1 MIHDDSKK
9 IDFFSW
15 HFLEVSKTPL
25 SLHRLQERT
34 TAQSNKK
41 GRLAQLV
48 QSVCLTSRGSGVRI
62 PQRPPIKTGESK
74 IAFSCF
80 CLFAKQRNRF
90 SISSPSY
97 LCFFSSGRKISSQS
111 KEDNG
116 VLSIIFPTSC
126 SYLIFDAVTLAA
138 LIMYVLG
145 FPKKIYFCGPILL
158 TYLSRD

>member
-9 IDFFSW
+9 DRLFSW

-34 TAQSNKK
+34 TAKSNEK

-62 PQRPPIKTGESK
+62 PQRPPIKTGGSK

-80 CLFAKQRNRF
+80 CLFAKQRNSF
-90 SISSPSY
+90 SISSASCP
-97 LCFFSSGRKISSQS
+97 CFFSSRRKISSRS
-111 KEDNG
+111 KEDDG
-116 VLSIIFPTSC
+116 VLSIISPTSC
-126 SYLIFDAVTLAA
+126 SYLVFDTVTLAA
-138 LIMYVLG
+138 LIMYALG

>member
-1 MIHDDSKK
+1 MIYDYSKK
-9 IDFFSW
+9 IDFFHGIFWRSRKRPYLCTV
-15 HFLEVSKTPL
+15 FK
-25 SLHRLQERT
+25 RER
-34 TAQSNKK
+34 QQNQIKK

-74 IAFSCF
+74 ITFSCF

-90 SISSPSY
+90 SISSPSC
-97 LCFFSSGRKISSQS
+97 LCFFSSRRKISSQS
-111 KEDNG
+111 GEDNG

-126 SYLIFDAVTLAA
+126 SYVVFDAVALAV

>member
-9 IDFFSW
+9 IDFFHGIFW
-15 HFLEVSKTPL
+15 RFRKRPYLCTVFK
-25 SLHRLQERT
+25 RER
-34 TAQSNKK
+34 QQNQIKK

-80 CLFAKQRNRF
+80 CLFAKQRNSF
-90 SISSPSY
+90 SISSPSCF
-97 LCFFSSGRKISSQS
+97 CFFSSGRKISSQS

-126 SYLIFDAVTLAA
+126 SYLVFDAVTLAA

>member
-1 MIHDDSKK
+1 MIHDNSKK
-9 IDFFSW
+9 IDFFHGIFW
-15 HFLEVSKTPL
+15 RFRKRPYLCTVFK
-25 SLHRLQERT
+25 RER
-34 TAQSNKK
+34 QHNQIKK

-62 PQRPPIKTGESK
+62 PQRPPIKTGGSK

-80 CLFAKQRNRF
+80 CLFAKQRNSF
-90 SISSPSY
+90 SISSASCP
-97 LCFFSSGRKISSQS
+97 CFFSSRRKISSRS
-111 KEDNG
+111 KEDDG
-116 VLSIIFPTSC
+116 VLSIISPTSC
-126 SYLIFDAVTLAA
+126 SYLVFDTVTLAA

>member
-1 MIHDDSKK
+1 MIHEDSKK
-9 IDFFSW
+9 IDFFHGIFW
-15 HFLEVSKTPL
+15 RFRKRPYLCTVFK
-25 SLHRLQERT
+25 RER
-34 TAQSNKK
+34 QQNQIKK

-90 SISSPSY
+90 SISSPSC
-97 LCFFSSGRKISSQS
+97 LCFFSSRRKISSQS
-111 KEDNG
+111 KEDNE

-126 SYLIFDAVTLAA
+126 SYVVFDTVTLAA
-138 LIMYVLG
+138 IIMYTLG

>member
-9 IDFFSW
+9 IDFFHGIFW
-15 HFLEVSKTPL
+15 RFRKRPYLCTVFK
-25 SLHRLQERT
+25 RER
-34 TAQSNKK
+34 QQNQIKK

-90 SISSPSY
+90 SISSPSC
-97 LCFFSSGRKISSQS
+97 LCFFSSRRKISSQS

>member
-1 MIHDDSKK
+1 MIHDASKK
-9 IDFFSW
+9 IDFFHGIFW
-15 HFLEVSKTPL
+15 RFRKRPYLCTVFK
-25 SLHRLQERT
+25 RER
-34 TAQSNKK
+34 QQNQIKK

-62 PQRPPIKTGESK
+62 PQRPPIKTGESD

-80 CLFAKQRNRF
+80 RLFAKQRNRF
-90 SISSPSY
+90 SISSPSCF
-97 LCFFSSGRKISSQS
+97 CFFSSGRKISSQS

-158 TYLSRD
+158 TYLSHD

>member
-9 IDFFSW
+9 IDFFHGIFW
-15 HFLEVSKTPL
+15 RFRKRPYLCTVFK
-25 SLHRLQERT
+25 RER
-34 TAQSNKK
+34 QQNQIKK

-62 PQRPPIKTGESK
+62 PQRPPIKIGESN
-74 IAFSCF
+74 IAFSYF
-80 CLFAKQRNRF
+80 CLFTKQRNRF
-90 SISSPSY
+90 SISSPSC
-97 LCFFSSGRKISSQS
+97 LCFFSSGRKISFQS

-126 SYLIFDAVTLAA
+126 SYLIFDAVALATLI
-138 LIMYVLG
+138 LYVLG

>member
-1 MIHDDSKK
+1 MIYDDSKK
-9 IDFFSW
+9 IDFFHGIFW
-15 HFLEVSKTPL
+15 RFRKRPYLCTVFK
-25 SLHRLQERT
+25 RER
-34 TAQSNKK
+34 QQNQIKK

-74 IAFSCF
+74 IALSCF

-90 SISSPSY
+90 SISSPSC
-97 LCFFSSGRKISSQS
+97 LCFFSSRRKINSQS

-116 VLSIIFPTSC
+116 VLSIIFPTSY
-126 SYLIFDAVTLAA
+126 SYVVFDAVALAA

>member
-1 MIHDDSKK
+1 MIYDDSKK
-9 IDFFSW
+9 IDFFHGIFW
-15 HFLEVSKTPL
+15 RFRKRPYLCTVFK
-25 SLHRLQERT
+25 RER
-34 TAQSNKK
+34 QQNQIKK

-74 IAFSCF
+74 ITFSCF
-80 CLFAKQRNRF
+80 CLFAKQRNSF
-90 SISSPSY
+90 SISSPSC
-97 LCFFSSGRKISSQS
+97 LCFFSSRRKISSRS
-111 KEDNG
+111 KEDDG

-145 FPKKIYFCGPILL
+145 FPKKDLL
-158 TYLSRD
+158 L

>member
-1 MIHDDSKK
+1 MIHDNSKK
-9 IDFFSW
+9 IDLFSW

-34 TAQSNKK
+34 TAKSNKK

-74 IAFSCF
+74 IALSCFF

-97 LCFFSSGRKISSQS
+97 LCFFSSRRKISSQS
-111 KEDNG
+111 KEAQRSAIYN
-116 VLSIIFPTSC
+116 IP
-126 SYLIFDAVTLAA
+126 YLMQLR
-138 LIMYVLG
+138 G
-145 FPKKIYFCGPILL
+145 F
-158 TYLSRD
+158 

>member
-62 PQRPPIKTGESK
+62 PQRPPIKTGENK

-80 CLFAKQRNRF
+80 FICQATKPLVNLIPKLFLLLLKRKKDQLSVKGRQRSAIYN
-90 SISSPSY
+90 IPY
-97 LCFFSSGRKISSQS
+97 LMQ
-111 KEDNG
+111 
-116 VLSIIFPTSC
+116 L
-126 SYLIFDAVTLAA
+126 
-138 LIMYVLG
+138 LG
-145 FPKKIYFCGPILL
+145 F
-158 TYLSRD
+158 